1 MNTFSLLLVISS
13 EVQRSR
19 EIWGTAFGIN
29 SERRKSDSSTPLRF
43 AQSDRLNRLEVNV

>member
-1 MNTFSLLLVISS
+1 MNIFSPLLVISS

-29 SERRKSDSSTPLRF
+29 SERRKSDSSASLRS
-43 AQSDRLNRLEVNV
+43 AQSDSLNRLEVNL